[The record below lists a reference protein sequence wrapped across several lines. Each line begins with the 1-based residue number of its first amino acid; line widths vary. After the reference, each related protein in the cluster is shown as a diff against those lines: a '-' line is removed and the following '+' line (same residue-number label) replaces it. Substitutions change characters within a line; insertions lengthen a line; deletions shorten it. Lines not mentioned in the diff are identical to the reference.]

1 MRSVLP
7 ITVGSAERKLYKSM
21 AGILLPRRSTV
32 KKLVLSIVLVS
43 IMLSLLAPVAFAG
56 GPPNGES
63 WLQKAKNRLTATQ
76 TQAQKT
82 FFNSGKA
89 VQTGVPGVRANDL
102 TSAEGRAAFRAPKLG
117 ASQWYNNAATSAIN
131 AAQNAYNNQ

>member
-1 MRSVLP
+1 
-7 ITVGSAERKLYKSM
+7 
-21 AGILLPRRSTV
+21 
-32 KKLVLSIVLVS
+32 VLSIVLAAV
-43 IMLSLLAPVAFAG
+43 LVSLLAPVAFAG
-56 GPPNGES
+56 DPPGGWFQRARNAVTG
-63 WLQKAKNRLTATQ
+63 TQ

-102 TSAEGRAAFRAPKLG
+102 TTSQGRAAFRAPKLG
-117 ASQWYNNAATSAIN
+117 ASQWYSNAATNAVN

>member
-1 MRSVLP
+1 
-7 ITVGSAERKLYKSM
+7 
-21 AGILLPRRSTV
+21 V
-32 KKLVLSIVLVS
+32 KKLVLSIVLAAV
-43 IMLSLLAPVAFAG
+43 LVSLLAPVVFAG
-56 GPPNGES
+56 GPPNGGNQGWFQRARNAVS
-63 WLQKAKNRLTATQ
+63 TQ

-117 ASQWYNNAATSAIN
+117 ASQWYNNVATSAIN